1 MDLVILVSERLKEN
15 GITQKELAKA
25 TGIRA
30 AAISEICNNQRTTV
44 NRTHL
49 TKIAEYL
56 GITDISELLTLV
68 DDA

>member
-30 AAISEICNNQRTTV
+30 AAISEICNNQRTTI
-44 NRTHL
+44 NRVHL
-49 TKIAEYL
+49 TKIADFL
-56 GITDISELLTLV
+56 GISDINELLTLV